1 MGEDPVARE
10 VELPGQDV
18 ESVDLE
24 PTIEPEPGV
33 PAPDGDKAGDGA
45 VSGAVAREPDTANS
59 DPELGN
65 TLIQSDNS

>member
-1 MGEDPVARE
+1 MGEDPVSRE

-24 PTIEPEPGV
+24 PTIEPEPGE
-33 PAPDGDKAGDGA
+33 PAPDSDKADDAA
-45 VSGAVAREPDTANS
+45 VSGAAASEPDTANS

-65 TLIQSDNS
+65 TLIQPDNS